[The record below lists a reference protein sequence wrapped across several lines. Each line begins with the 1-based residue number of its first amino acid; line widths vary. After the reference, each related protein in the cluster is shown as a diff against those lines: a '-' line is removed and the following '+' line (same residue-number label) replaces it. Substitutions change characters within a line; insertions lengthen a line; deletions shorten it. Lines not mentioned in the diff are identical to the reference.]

1 MEEKEEAADLVT
13 EEVVEIAAI
22 EEAEETE
29 EVEEEEGKNDNRPQT
44 FVNRNQKRVLKK
56 LEKFIAVAVNKQIN
70 ENYVTAKK
78 IEA

>member
-1 MEEKEEAADLVT
+1 
-13 EEVVEIAAI
+13 
-22 EEAEETE
+22 
-29 EVEEEEGKNDNRPQT
+29 VEEEEGKNDNRPQT